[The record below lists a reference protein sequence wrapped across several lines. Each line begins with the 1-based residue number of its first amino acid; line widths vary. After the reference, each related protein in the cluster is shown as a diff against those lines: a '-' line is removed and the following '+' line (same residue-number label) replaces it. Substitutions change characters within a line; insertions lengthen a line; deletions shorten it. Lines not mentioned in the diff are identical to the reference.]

1 MSARIEPISNIVA
14 TRMISM
20 TIPATNAGGD
30 TEVELNNAIKVPIN
44 PRVGSE

>member
-1 MSARIEPISNIVA
+1 MSARIEPISNIVT

-20 TIPATNAGGD
+20 TSPATNAGGE
-30 TEVELNNAIKVPIN
+30 TAVELNNATKVPIN